1 MLLATNALSMER
13 TMGSY
18 MLSVCDQSKY
28 KLAELSY
35 LQGSAELLL
44 KFARSYDDYALELLN
59 KRIFHTSLYSNV
71 TELRAM
77 ILDNDFVKMCNNLTD
92 VKRTQLIRKWG
103 YDTADYILTIDDI
116 RGSFVIPTILRV
128 NTLSY

>member
-1 MLLATNALSMER
+1 MATNALSMER